1 MQSHDPVESGG
12 SRILIL
18 GGGFAGVYAAYEL
31 QRTTR
36 GLNAEIMV
44 VNRDNSFV
52 FYPLLPEIVSGAIET
67 ESILNPIRQVV
78 PSADL
83 CVGEVTKIDIDRRC
97 VEINHGLYGHQQYP
111 RTLYYD
117 HLVLALG
124 GVPNTSP
131 VEGLAEHG
139 YDVQRLANAFSLRN
153 LLIDTMEQADVEINP
168 AAKRLL
174 LARRQDARRI
184 ETCKFPGSAK
194 PGYRQLEQSDTDLSE
209 TSWYVLRQR

>member
-36 GLNAEIMV
+36 GMNAEIMV

-52 FYPLLPEIVSGAIET
+52 FYPLMPEIVSGAIET
-67 ESILNPIRQVV
+67 ESILSPIRQFV
-78 PSADL
+78 PQVDL
-83 CVGEVTKIDIDRRC
+83 YVGEVTEIDLGRRC

-111 RTLYYD
+111 RTLFYD

-139 YDVQRLANAFSLRN
+139 YDVAIHYRASREEAQEVA
-153 LLIDTMEQADVEINP
+153 E
-168 AAKRLL
+168 RLL
-174 LARRQDARRI
+174 YVEMRPVERGEEEAWQLTATANGQSASRDAVVDRGDVAELGDI
-184 ETCKFPGSAK
+184 
-194 PGYRQLEQSDTDLSE
+194 QLG
-209 TSWYVLRQR
+209 